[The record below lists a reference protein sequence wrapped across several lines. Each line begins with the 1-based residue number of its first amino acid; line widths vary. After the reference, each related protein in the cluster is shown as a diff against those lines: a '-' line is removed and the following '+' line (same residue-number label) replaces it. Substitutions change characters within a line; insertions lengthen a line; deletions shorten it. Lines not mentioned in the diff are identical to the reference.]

1 MKAVYTATELTEFLG
16 TTKRNIQ
23 IRAKKEA
30 WPHKIESGNGGKTK
44 YYLLSSIPA
53 DIQTKIA
60 EKINPTSAEALPVL
74 APEAAL
80 IALRK
85 LSDFPDTSLAGIQDT
100 RIQTTEHSISEK
112 DLKNKKFTRW
122 VRIIQEAERAP
133 AGWKKRAWIE
143 NVALRHEVDW
153 RTIYK
158 KLKKYNAQGLVGL
171 THRKSTR
178 KTPKVW
184 TPEAVDFWLGMVLK
198 RSHRKISKDSLFK
211 CLKIEAHKR
220 SWQTGSYES
229 ALWWLKK
236 RLNPQLLAL
245 QKGGLRALD
254 NTLPPILRDY
264 SDLEPFEILVGDQHR
279 FDFWV
284 VDEETGEVFRPEC
297 YMWQDLRTRIIY
309 GIAIDRRYDA
319 GLMGMALHIGIRCFG
334 AFKNI
339 YTDNGKPEN
348 SRYIMGIMKDMKSL
362 GLSVEREIDYPLDL
376 NGKDPEEIMPAFVM
390 PGEHRRAIVKNA
402 KAKMIEGT
410 NNVLEGIMRNRFLL
424 PGNVKRLTAPSEH
437 QDIDQKEIES
447 LARSGKLT
455 TYREFVLAM
464 YLAADYYNR
473 EKTHR
478 GVLKEWRGQPKPK
491 SATPIQCLEACYV
504 HEGWR
509 SVRLSDDAINI
520 LFLPRATRKI
530 DRGRIT
536 FQGKQYESDSLIPF
550 HGSTV
555 DLRYD
560 PVAPDDILVF
570 YQGEFIAR
578 AELVEYSSMKDHD
591 LAERKIEEK
600 AKRRKEFSQKYH
612 ELTSHVPDFRKYSS
626 VPQLEKAAA
635 IVGDERR
642 KKVEEQIELYRQR
655 TPDELEAEVAAIEEK
670 SQAAEIQTRKKSLPP
685 KPKYFLSETSR
696 YEWCVKYLSAGGVL
710 PAEDKDWMETHEETM
725 SADQREYWEVAK
737 EVGL

>member
-1 MKAVYTATELTEFLG
+1 MKSAYTAKKLAE
-16 TTKRNIQ
+16 TTGLNKTTIMR
-23 IRAKKEA
+23 RAQKEA
-30 WPHKIESGNGGKTK
+30 WPHKTEAGNGGKTK
-44 YYLLSSIPA
+44 HYLLSSLPS
-53 DIQTKIA
+53 DIQKKIA
-60 EKINPTSAEALPVL
+60 EKSTPTSAEMLPVL

-85 LSDFPDTSLAGIQDT
+85 LTDFPDTSLAGIRDT

-158 KLKKYNAQGLVGL
+158 KLKKYNSQGLVGL

-211 CLKIEAHKR
+211 CLKIEAHNR

-319 GLMGMALHIGIRCFG
+319 ALMGMALHIGIRCFG

-348 SRYIMGIMKDMKSL
+348 SRYIIGIMKDMRAL
-362 GLSVEREIDYPLDL
+362 GLSVEREIDYPIDL
-376 NGKDPEEIMPAFVM
+376 NGQDPEEIMPAFVM

-491 SATPIQCLEACYV
+491 SATPIQCLEACYL
-504 HEGWR
+504 HESWR
-509 SVRLSDDAINI
+509 PVKLSDDAINI
-520 LFLPRATRKI
+520 LFLPRASRKV

-536 FQGKQYESDSLIPF
+536 FQGKQYESDALIPF
-550 HGSTV
+550 HGNSV

-560 PVAPDDILVF
+560 PVDPDDILVF
-570 YQGEFIAR
+570 YQGEFVSS
-578 AELVEYSSMKDHD
+578 AELVEYSSMKDHE

-612 ELTSHVPDFRKYSS
+612 ELTSRVPDFRKYSN
-626 VPQLEKAAA
+626 VPALEKAAA

-642 KKVEEQIELYRQR
+642 KKVAAQTELYRQR
-655 TPDELEAEVAAIEEK
+655 TPDEMEAEVAALEETT
-670 SQAAEIQTRKKSLPP
+670 QAAEMQIRKKPLPP
-685 KPKYFLSETSR
+685 RPKYFLSELER
-696 YEWCVKYLSAGGVL
+696 HEWCFKYQKAGGEL
-710 PAEDKDWMETHEETM
+710 TAEDREWMEMHEAAM
-725 SADQREYWEVAK
+725 PADQREYWEVAR
-737 EVGL
+737 EMGL